1 MAADTI
7 KFAGRKLPRQT
18 VIVAGAVGVGIVG
31 YAWFSRRPDTIPDE
45 VVTETEL
52 DAVGDERIPT
62 TGVPYDPNTEAP
74 SQGIVTNAEWSQFA
88 TDRLN
93 GLGYDPIAVADALGM
108 FLDRKPLA
116 PAQANIARA
125 AISQAGEPPQGRPWT
140 VIVAQAPAAMPALG
154 SFRAAAVAGRP
165 DRLLVT
171 WAAPAS
177 GQVQVRIVNPPTGVS
192 SAWRIASGTSWTA
205 GALRAGTTYTF
216 EGRVVQGSV
225 SGPTIATSGR
235 TASSTSTSP
244 APTAGRPPAAPG
256 SLGVLPLGPGRVGLS
271 WPAVRGA
278 TRYRYRW
285 ETARSASAWTTTSRT
300 SLNVTWKFAKG
311 TQFTAVVQAGNKYGW
326 SAIRRGNRTT
336 AR

>member
-18 VIVAGAVGVGIVG
+18 VIIAGAVGVGIVG
-31 YAWFSRRPDTIPDE
+31 YAWFTRRPDAIPDE

-93 GLGYDPIAVADALGM
+93 GLGYDPIAVADALGL

-140 VIVAQAPAAMPALG
+140 VIVAQAPAALPALG

-171 WAAPAS
+171 WAAPAT
-177 GQVQVRIVNPPTGVS
+177 GQVQVRITNPPKGVS
-192 SAWRIASGTSWTA
+192 SSWRIASGTSWMP
-205 GALRAGTTYTF
+205 GALGAGKTYSF
-216 EGRVVQGSV
+216 EGRVTQGSV
-225 SGPTIATSGR
+225 SGPVSTASGR
-235 TASSTSTSP
+235 TATATGST
-244 APTAGRPPAAPG
+244 APGPGRPPAAPT

-271 WPAVRGA
+271 WPKVSGA
-278 TRYRYRW
+278 TTYRYRW
-285 ETARSASAWTTTSRT
+285 ETAKSSSAWTTTSRT
-300 SLNVTWKFAKG
+300 SLNVTWRFPRG
-311 TQFTAVVQAGNKYGW
+311 TQFTARVQAGNRYGW
-326 SAIRRGNRTT
+326 GGHRRGNITS